1 MWFLL
6 YLFLMCTRGSALFPR
21 DFFPG
26 VFLFCPS
33 TYAMQNRRSAPR
45 YRPIVQSIIRR
56 IMKAA
61 LRPVPG
67 GRAGGRSVL
76 GASPSHRQ
84 PVTCF
89 ADASPAADHGPVRI
103 GLDLTRVDA
112 PCVEPTRL
120 IRIRVVRASHQT
132 PERLIRHAGL

>member
-67 GRAGGRSVL
+67 GRAVGLFLGRRHRTV
-76 GASPSHRQ
+76 SPSHVSLTLARQ
-84 PVTCF
+84 
-89 ADASPAADHGPVRI
+89 RI
-103 GLDLTRVDA
+103 TVLFELDWT
-112 PCVEPTRL
+112 
-120 IRIRVVRASHQT
+120 
-132 PERLIRHAGL
+132 